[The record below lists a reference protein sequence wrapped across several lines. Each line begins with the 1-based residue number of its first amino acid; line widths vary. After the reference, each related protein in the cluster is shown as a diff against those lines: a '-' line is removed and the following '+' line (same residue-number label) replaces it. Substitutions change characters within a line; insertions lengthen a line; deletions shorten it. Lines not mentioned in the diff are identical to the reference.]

1 MGIGYPPHNK
11 QHHHDESPLGGD
23 EFSEDVLSSALAEDA
38 GFDGDESSN
47 RRDDISVLSLLEEN
61 ARLRG
66 LVIKLS
72 NLVLKNVADRG

>member
-1 MGIGYPPHNK
+1 MGIGYPPHNR
-11 QHHHDESPLGGD
+11 QSRLDESLVEED
-23 EFSEDVLSSALAEDA
+23 EFSNDVLSSALKEDA

-47 RRDDISVLSLLEEN
+47 RGDDISVLSLLEEN

-72 NLVLKNVADRG
+72 NLVLKNVADQR